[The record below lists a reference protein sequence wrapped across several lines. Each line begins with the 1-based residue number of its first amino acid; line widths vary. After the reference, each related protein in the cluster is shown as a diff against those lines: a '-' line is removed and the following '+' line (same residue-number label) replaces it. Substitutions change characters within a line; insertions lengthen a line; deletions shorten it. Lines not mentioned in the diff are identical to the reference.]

1 MQQSYDGLP
10 LVPNAPT
17 REGVILEK
25 QERGTLIH
33 ATVVDPWVVFS
44 NPVQPASTIDS
55 LTLRLRLLAPE
66 METVLLYWIPS
77 DDTYFRE
84 EHCQR
89 CIVQASNE
97 LQDLT
102 FAFTGNECERTM
114 LLFRLDPGENPCT
127 MLVESVT
134 FGRW

>member
-33 ATVVDPWVVFS
+33 ATVVDPRVVFS

-66 METVLLYWIPS
+66 METVQLYWIPS
-77 DDTYFRE
+77 NDTYFRE
-84 EHCQR
+84 A
-89 CIVQASNE
+89 ASV
-97 LQDLT
+97 
-102 FAFTGNECERTM
+102 ASCKRRTNC
-114 LLFRLDPGENPCT
+114 RT
-127 MLVESVT
+127 
-134 FGRW
+134 